1 MKTHTT
7 IGADM
12 LEGMVQYRDSA
23 LVRAARDICRWHHE
37 RYDGG
42 GYPDG
47 LKGEEIPIAAQV
59 VSIVDVYDALTSQRV
74 YKEAYSHEKAMQ
86 MILTGECGAFQPL
99 LLECL
104 CDIQEEAQRVTEA
117 KSEKDGKISG
127 FELTSLEETLKNSH
141 LIGGLKSEKNH

>member
-1 MKTHTT
+1 
-7 IGADM
+7 M
-12 LEGMVQYRDSA
+12 LNELRFGSNED
-23 LVRAARDICRWHHE
+23 LVKYARQICRWHHE